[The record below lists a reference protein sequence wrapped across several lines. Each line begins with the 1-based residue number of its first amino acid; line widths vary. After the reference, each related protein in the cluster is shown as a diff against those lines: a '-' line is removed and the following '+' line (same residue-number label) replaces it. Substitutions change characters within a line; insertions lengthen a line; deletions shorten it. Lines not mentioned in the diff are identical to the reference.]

1 MQWAGGNTETRNWS
15 KEREKG
21 VWIVQPQMGHLFE
34 TPSSSSR
41 TIAEEAERL
50 QELEARE
57 EQCETVTSVHD
68 RVTALMNQ

>member
-1 MQWAGGNTETRNWS
+1 MQWAVGDTETLNWS

-21 VWIVQPQMGHLFE
+21 VWIVQPQMGHLFQ

-41 TIAEEAERL
+41 TTVEEAERL

-57 EQCETVTSVHD
+57 EQSETMTSGHD